1 MIAETSLESQAVY
14 LGQGRQKGGRGER
27 VFIYKF
33 LQGLTGSAVELFDLP
48 LGLRAKLLEYF
59 TSQNPAVMIT

>member
-1 MIAETSLESQAVY
+1 MIAEISLESQAVY

-48 LGLRAKLLEYF
+48 LGLRAKLL
-59 TSQNPAVMIT
+59 